1 MLDIGCNAGYL
12 TIAMAKEL
20 RPRLMFGIDLDGILI
35 SKARKVLNLRAQE
48 ICGGCVSVRRVV
60 QSQKAQKVHS
70 GDFSE
75 GESDSD
81 SQLLSFASY
90 HYKGRSIYE
99 DGVGGG
105 VVDGVVDGVSGGGS
119 SHMTNNDSPHTTH
132 DNPSHTTHDNP
143 SHTTHDNSSHM
154 VETMLKRFPYNV
166 YFKTENFLTEPH
178 FFSQYDTI
186 TW

>member
-1 MLDIGCNAGYL
+1 M
-12 TIAMAKEL
+12 
-20 RPRLMFGIDLDGILI
+20 
-35 SKARKVLNLRAQE
+35 
-48 ICGGCVSVRRVV
+48 
-60 QSQKAQKVHS
+60 QSQKTQKTHS
-70 GDFSE
+70 GGFSE

-99 DGVGGG
+99 DSPREVGGELSR
-105 VVDGVVDGVSGGGS
+105 VEDGELSCAMNGES
-119 SHMTNNDSPHTTH
+119 SRITDE
-132 DNPSHTTHDNP
+132 NPSSSTNANP
-143 SHTTHDNSSHM
+143 SQSSPAIEA
-154 VETMLKRFPYNV
+154 VLKRFPYNV

>member
-1 MLDIGCNAGYL
+1 M
-12 TIAMAKEL
+12 
-20 RPRLMFGIDLDGILI
+20 
-35 SKARKVLNLRAQE
+35 
-48 ICGGCVSVRRVV
+48 
-60 QSQKAQKVHS
+60 QSQKTQKTHS

-99 DGVGGG
+99 DSPREVGGELSCAM
-105 VVDGVVDGVSGGGS
+105 SGELSRVEGGELSREVGGES
-119 SHMTNNDSPHTTH
+119 SRITDE
-132 DNPSHTTHDNP
+132 NPSSSTNA
-143 SHTTHDNSSHM
+143 NSSQSSPAI
-154 VETMLKRFPYNV
+154 EAALKRFPYNV

>member
-1 MLDIGCNAGYL
+1 M
-12 TIAMAKEL
+12 
-20 RPRLMFGIDLDGILI
+20 
-35 SKARKVLNLRAQE
+35 
-48 ICGGCVSVRRVV
+48 
-60 QSQKAQKVHS
+60 QSQKTQKTHS

-99 DGVGGG
+99 DSTREVGGE
-105 VVDGVVDGVSGGGS
+105 S
-119 SHMTNNDSPHTTH
+119 SRITDE
-132 DNPSHTTHDNP
+132 NPSSSTNANP
-143 SHTTHDNSSHM
+143 SQSSPAIEA
-154 VETMLKRFPYNV
+154 VLKRFPYNV